1 MSWASIRRSSIAAVL
16 FCMVFGLALAL
27 AQTGTTSLRGTV
39 LDKSGATVVGAKV
52 ILTNDAQGLHREVST
67 DSSGA
72 YEFPSLPPGHYSLT
86 IEMSGFRKFEHKNLE
101 LLVNVPVTE
110 NATLEVG
117 STTETVEVSAQ
128 TVTLNT
134 SDASIG
140 NAFNENQVKELPLE
154 GRNVPDLLSLQPGV
168 AYTNNRPDVPTWDTR
183 NGAVNGARSDQANVT
198 VDGVAVNA
206 EGGQA
211 FTSVLPVTL
220 DSVQEFRVTTSNYNA
235 DEGSSAGAQ
244 VAMVTKSGTNQFH
257 GSAYEYNRNT
267 YTSANDFFVK
277 NGQISNCLANGT
289 PLSDKSCNTPPKLIR
304 NIFGGSVGGPIK
316 KDRLYFFLNYEGTRR
331 SEAQSVTDAVPSQTM
346 KDGIMQYQCQALPDG
361 SPDTVSCPGTSVTG
375 VSGNSYQ
382 IQPGFN
388 ALSPAQITNM
398 DPLHVGPSPVML
410 AYLNTWPNPNC
421 NNAGDG
427 VNYTCFNWS
436 GPISDTANVYIAK
449 MDYNLTRDAKHRI
462 SVTGAL
468 RNETNAQSP
477 FLPGQAP
484 SQSVVNY
491 NKGIIVNYSGAITNT
506 LINNF
511 RYGFIRESDGFIG
524 NSSQDWNYFRGLNDQ
539 NGPPGAITRTHS
551 LQRPIN
557 SFSDDLTWIKGR
569 HTLQFG
575 GLISIIRTP
584 SISYQSSFSDGQA
597 NAAWTNLS
605 GYAAKKTPLN
615 PAYTCTTSQA
625 SSCVANGTPFVDPG
639 FANSYDFPMQALL
652 GMITEVD
659 AQYNYNRNG
668 SALPDG
674 AALKRRYGIDGY
686 EFYGQDTWKVK
697 PTLTL
702 TFGLRWSLFSPP
714 WETNGLQVSPSP
726 NLGQWYLAR
735 ANAGANGIASNQDTP
750 VTFDYSGPANN
761 RPNYYNWDYKNLGPR
776 LAFAWA
782 PHGSSGLLQSLFGE
796 GGQTSI
802 RGGFGIVFD
811 RFGQG
816 IADDFSRSGS
826 FGLSTQ
832 LTNPA
837 GFLSPYD
844 SPRLLPDGTLD
855 TKQYPCGS
863 TSGGGTSPSIN
874 VIPTQDLNCN
884 TVFLAAPPAVF
895 PQTFPAG
902 NFFIGSSIDAGLKTP
917 YSYTFDFSV
926 AREFKGGFSLEASYV
941 GRLGQRLLT
950 QLDPA
955 IPLNLK
961 DKTTGIDYFTATTAL
976 SKIYRTGEQTQDFN
990 ASQVSPQVAQYW
1002 ANIISPLQHG
1012 DAYTVS
1018 SCVGNNAQ
1026 GQPLMAS
1033 TTSAVVA
1040 AYDLF
1045 CGNNLNETTALLG
1058 LDYSGLSG
1066 VSGASYLPVG
1076 GQYSF
1081 YNPQYATLYMW
1092 RTMGRSNYN
1101 ALQLDLKHRMTHGYQ
1116 FGFTYTF
1123 SKSIDLS
1130 SDAERVGTIGGTGGQ
1145 IQNAWSPYQFRGV
1158 SDFDATHQITAN
1170 WVVNL
1175 PFGRGAAIAHDVNR
1189 FVNAFIGG
1197 WQFSGLGRWTSGFPF
1212 SVGNGYNWPTD
1223 WELSGNTYQTGHV
1236 KTGTFYDPTNLGAVN
1251 IFSNLANDASSFRE
1265 PFPGEAGQRNWLRGP
1280 GFFSVDMGLSKR
1292 WQMPWAEG
1300 QSLQL
1305 RWEVFNVSNSKRF
1318 DPLSVNSYVDTYGS
1332 TFGDYTRLATKPR
1345 VMEFALR
1352 YEF

>member
-1 MSWASIRRSSIAAVL
+1 MSWAPIQRSSIAVVL
-16 FCMVFGLALAL
+16 FCLFLGLTLTL

-39 LDKSGATVVGAKV
+39 LDKSGATIVGAKV
-52 ILTNDAQGLHREVST
+52 TLTNDAQGLHRQAST

-101 LLVNVPVTE
+101 LLVNVPATE

-117 STTETVEVSAQ
+117 STTETVEVSAL

-168 AYTNNRPDVPTWDTR
+168 AYTNNRPDVPAFDTR

-198 VDGVAVNA
+198 VDGVSVNA

-220 DSVQEFRVTTSNYNA
+220 DSVQEFRVTTTNYNA
-235 DEGSSAGAQ
+235 DEGSSSGAQ

-277 NGQISNCLANGT
+277 NGEISNCLANGT
-289 PLSDKSCNTPPKLIR
+289 PLSDKACNTPPKLIR

-331 SEAQSVTDAVPSQTM
+331 SEAQSVTDAVPSAAM
-346 KDGIMQYQCQALPDG
+346 KDGIIQYLCQDPTA
-361 SPDTVSCPGTSVTG
+361 CPGATVTG
-375 VSGNSYQ
+375 VSGNTYTVPSGYS
-382 IQPGFN
+382 
-388 ALSPAQITNM
+388 AVSPAQIKQM
-398 DPLHVGPSPVML
+398 DPLHVGVSQTML
-410 AYLNTWPNPNC
+410 TYLNTWPNPNC

-427 VNYTCFNWS
+427 FNYSCFNWS
-436 GPISDTANVYIAK
+436 APISDNANVYIAK

-462 SVTGAL
+462 SVSGAV
-468 RNETNAQSP
+468 RNEANAQAP

-484 SQSVVNY
+484 SQTVLNF
-491 NKGIIVNYSGAITNT
+491 NKGIIVNYTGTITSSLVNS
-506 LINNF
+506 F
-511 RYGFIRESDGFIG
+511 RYGFIRESDGFVG
-524 NSSQDWNYFRGLNDQ
+524 NSIQDWNFFRGLNDQ
-539 NGPPGAITRTHS
+539 TGPPQAITRTHS

-557 SFSDDLTWIKGR
+557 SFADDLTWIKGR

-575 GLISIIRTP
+575 TQIAIIRTP
-584 SISYQSSFSDGQA
+584 STSYLASYSDGSA
-597 NAAWTNLS
+597 NASWTTLS
-605 GYAAKKTPLN
+605 GYAQKKSPLN
-615 PAYTCTTSQA
+615 PAYTCTSSSPGSCA
-625 SSCVANGTPFVDPG
+625 SNGNPFVDPS
-639 FANSYDFPMQALL
+639 FANSYDFPLQALM

-659 AQYNYNRNG
+659 AQYNFNRDG

-674 AALKRRYGIDGY
+674 SAIKRRYGIDGY
-686 EFYGQDTWKVK
+686 EFYGQDSWKVK
-697 PTLTL
+697 PSLTL

-726 NLGQWYLAR
+726 GLDSWYLQRSAS
-735 ANAGANGIASNQDTP
+735 GQNGIPSNQDTP
-750 VTFDYSGPANN
+750 ITFDWSGPANGK
-761 RPNYYNWDYKNLGPR
+761 PNYYNWDYKNLGPR
-776 LAFAWA
+776 VAFAWA
-782 PHGSSGLLQSLFGE
+782 PHSSGGGLLQSLFGE

-802 RGGFGIVFD
+802 RGGFGIVYD
-811 RFGQG
+811 RFGQS
-816 IADDFSRSGS
+816 IADDFSENGS
-826 FGLSTQ
+826 FGLSS
-832 LTNPA
+832 LLSNPA
-837 GFLSPYD
+837 GFLSPYNA
-844 SPRLLPDGTLD
+844 PRL
-855 TKQYPCGS
+855 
-863 TSGGGTSPSIN
+863 TSVNT
-874 VIPTQDLNCN
+874 IPTQDLNGN
-884 TVFLAAPPAVF
+884 TIFLPAPPAVF
-895 PQTFPAG
+895 PQTYPAG
-902 NFFIGSSIDAGLKTP
+902 NFAIAKSIDSSLKTP

-926 AREFKGGFSLEASYV
+926 ARELKGGFSIEASYV
-941 GRLGQRLLT
+941 GRLGHRLLT
-950 QLDPA
+950 QMDPA
-955 IPLNLK
+955 IPLNLR
-961 DKTTGIDYFTATTAL
+961 DKASGLDYFTAVTAL
-976 SKIYRTGEQTQDFN
+976 AKIYRTGEQTQNFN

-1002 ANIISPLQHG
+1002 ANVISPLQQG
-1012 DAYTVS
+1012 DAYAVS
-1018 SCVGNNAQ
+1018 SCVGNNAL
-1026 GQPLMAS
+1026 GQPAISS
-1033 TTSAVVA
+1033 TTSPVVA

-1045 CGNNLNETTALLG
+1045 CGNNLNETTGLLG
-1058 LDYSGLSG
+1058 FDYSGIPSVAG
-1066 VSGASYLPVG
+1066 SADPNCGSAGHPVCGYLPKG
-1076 GQYSF
+1076 GQYTF

-1092 RTMGRSNYN
+1092 RTMGTSSYN
-1101 ALQLDLKHRMTHGYQ
+1101 ALQLDFKHKMTHGVQ
-1116 FGFTYTF
+1116 FDFTYTF

-1130 SDAERVGTIGGTGGQ
+1130 SDAERVGTINGTGSQ
-1145 IQNAWSPYQFRGV
+1145 IQNAWSPYQFRAV

-1170 WVVNL
+1170 WVANL

-1212 SVGNGYNWPTD
+1212 SVSNGFQWPTD
-1223 WELSGNTYQTGHV
+1223 WDLSGNAYQIGHV
-1236 KTGTFYDPTNLGAVN
+1236 KTGTFYDPNSLGAVN
-1251 IFSNLANDASSFRE
+1251 VFSNLANDASSFRE

-1292 WQMPWAEG
+1292 WTMPWAEG

-1318 DPLSVNSYVDTYGS
+1318 DPLSINSSIDVYGS
-1332 TFGDYTRLATKPR
+1332 TFGDYTRLSTKPR